1 MSLLRSAVRC
11 RGLGSTEYLVS
22 SLAAV
27 GVCTCSL
34 DTRWQTFSQQDKSQ
48 NSGHLLVKLKLGLDK
63 SGLDKSIASILSL
76 HRQPGSNAGL
86 DPPRRRSR
94 RCLSSTRP
102 STWNGIVAALQNSV
116 NAKCLMR
123 MSTSMCFNQN
133 ARRHTLK
140 FWPAP
145 FPNLSTCMYH
155 EVRKVAFCFFAF
167 PLERRK
173 RKT

>member
-1 MSLLRSAVRC
+1 MLIRHSMA
-11 RGLGSTEYLVS
+11 
-22 SLAAV
+22 
-27 GVCTCSL
+27 
-34 DTRWQTFSQQDKSQ
+34 TFSQQDKSQ

-123 MSTSMCFNQN
+123 MSTKYVLQPECPPSHSKIL
-133 ARRHTLK
+133 AS
-140 FWPAP
+140 PIP
-145 FPNLSTCMYH
+145 
-155 EVRKVAFCFFAF
+155 
-167 PLERRK
+167 
-173 RKT
+173 